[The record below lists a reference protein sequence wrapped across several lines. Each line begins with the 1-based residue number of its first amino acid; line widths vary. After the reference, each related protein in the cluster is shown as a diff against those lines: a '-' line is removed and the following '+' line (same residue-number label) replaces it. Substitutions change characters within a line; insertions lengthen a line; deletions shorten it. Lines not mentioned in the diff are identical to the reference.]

1 MKTKFIFSEN
11 GREIVGRVETEQGPE
26 GQTIETFHPARE
38 IDGET
43 RANIERVSARMV
55 NKWRKATP

>member
-1 MKTKFIFSEN
+1 MKTKYIFSEN
-11 GREIVGRVETEQGPE
+11 GREIVGRVETEQGAE
-26 GQTIETFHPARE
+26 GQTVETFYPARE